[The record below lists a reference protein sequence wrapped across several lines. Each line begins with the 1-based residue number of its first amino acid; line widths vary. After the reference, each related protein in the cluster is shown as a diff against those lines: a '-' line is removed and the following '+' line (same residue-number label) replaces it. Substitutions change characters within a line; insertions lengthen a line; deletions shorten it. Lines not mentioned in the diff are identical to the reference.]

1 MIKKFCKHV
10 FPTMFALAFSGIYAI
25 IDGLFIGQK
34 LGDAGLSAINIAYPL
49 PAIIF
54 ALGAGFGMAGG
65 VLLSLHKD
73 DEMTQRKILGNCLVL
88 ITISSLIMMI
98 IFQLFHQPILIFFKA
113 SSAIMPYATTY
124 IQTVIFGIFFNML
137 GTALSPIVRNFEGQ
151 MMAMFAMCT
160 GCIANVILDY
170 IAIFPLDLGL
180 SGAALATITS
190 QALTA
195 LLLLIYLQKRGL
207 FLNFI
212 IIAPDLSL
220 IKQITKI
227 GISPFGI
234 SICANIILVIMNRQL
249 ALYGHDH
256 AIAIYALISYV
267 YYIAQLLMQGIGEG
281 LQPLISRAIGLNK
294 INEAQKYLKIGLIFT
309 IIFGSILTFLLIAK
323 QSSFPRL
330 FGTSYD
336 VGKDFITIF
345 PLFAYT
351 CIFIGITKTIT
362 AYFYAA
368 KQNGYAYLL
377 IFLEPLLVMI
387 FSYLLPLQWQLNGVW
402 ASIFASQLCLAIVAI
417 SSLIIWQ
424 NKSEPF

>member
-1 MIKKFCKHV
+1 MIKNFCKHV

-54 ALGAGFGMAGG
+54 ALGAGIGMAGG

-73 DEMTQRKILGNCLVL
+73 DEKLQRKILGNCLLMIIV
-88 ITISSLIMMI
+88 SSLISMI
-98 IFQLFHQPILIFFKA
+98 SFQLFHKPILFFFKA
-113 SSAIMPYATTY
+113 SPTIMPYATTY

-170 IAIFPLDLGL
+170 IAIFPLNLGL
-180 SGAALATITS
+180 GGAALATITS

-195 LLLLIYLQKRGL
+195 LILIIYLQKRGL
-207 FLNFI
+207 FLHFI
-212 IIAPDLSL
+212 IISPDLSL
-220 IKQITKI
+220 IKQIAKI

-294 INEAQKYLKIGLIFT
+294 INEAKKYLNIGLVFT
-309 IIFGSILTFLLIAK
+309 ILFGSMLTLLLIAK
-323 QSSFPRL
+323 QSLFPWL

-351 CIFIGITKTIT
+351 CVFIGLIKTIT

-368 KQNGYAYLL
+368 KQNRYAYLL
-377 IFLEPLLVMI
+377 IFLEPLLVLI

-402 ASIFASQLCLAIVAI
+402 ASIFVAQLCLAIIAVV
-417 SSLIIWQ
+417 SLILWQ
-424 NKSEPF
+424 NKSEPR